1 MTMMT
6 SFDKDFGYMN
16 LLKNYLT
23 IAKPSIHE
31 SFNSLDIK

>member
-1 MTMMT
+1 MT

-16 LLKNYLT
+16 LLNLT
-23 IAKPSIHE
+23 IAKPSIHA